1 MFKKSIFLLVIIVI
15 TFISC
20 TNETKKKPVT
30 RKEPIDRP
38 NILFIVADDM
48 GYSDCT
54 PFGGEIKTPNLQK
67 LADEGLRMTN
77 FYTMPACS
85 PARSFMLTGVDNH
98 LNGLGVMKEAIDVL
112 AVLDPDLVKAL
123 EAKPGYEGY
132 LNKSVATIPEILRQH
147 GYQSY
152 LSGKWHMGEKE
163 GQWPLDRG
171 FDKSYGLL
179 GAGGSHSSPINPIVP
194 TDTKAFAENYELIEV
209 PDDYYSTKNFT
220 DKMIEF
226 IKNGDKNKPF
236 FGYLAYT
243 APHDPLEVPEEYSNK
258 YKGMYDEG
266 YDVLRK
272 KRYERLVEAGIL
284 KGGAELSE
292 KLAPNWDDLTELEK
306 KTEARSYE
314 VYAGMIDY
322 MDEQIGRV
330 LDYLKESGQYYNTMI
345 VFLSDNGSEWKF
357 IEEYSPGS
365 PEYVAKT
372 FDMSFEAIGKPGSA
386 ESIGPGFAQAC
397 ESPFYGYKEE
407 VAEGGIRTPTIIK
420 WHKMDKDLVGNID
433 RHAIGHVKD
442 LAATIY
448 DMLGITYPSTY
459 KGNELEEMSGVSMI
473 PFLTG
478 ESKEINTGYIGFELH
493 GAKAIRKGDWKLLW
507 NKKEEKWEL
516 FNLKR
521 DLGETK
527 DVSVENPE
535 VFEEMKGYWHDYR
548 RTNKIAPIKRPQ
560 F

>member
-1 MFKKSIFLLVIIVI
+1 
-15 TFISC
+15 
-20 TNETKKKPVT
+20 
-30 RKEPIDRP
+30 
-38 NILFIVADDM
+38 
-48 GYSDCT
+48 
-54 PFGGEIKTPNLQK
+54 
-67 LADEGLRMTN
+67 
-77 FYTMPACS
+77 
-85 PARSFMLTGVDNH
+85 
-98 LNGLGVMKEAIDVL
+98 
-112 AVLDPDLVKAL
+112 
-123 EAKPGYEGY
+123 
-132 LNKSVATIPEILRQH
+132 
-147 GYQSY
+147 
-152 LSGKWHMGEKE
+152 MGEKD

-171 FDKSYGLL
+171 FNKSYGLL
-179 GAGGSHSSPINPIVP
+179 GGGGSHSSPITPIVP
-194 TDTKAFAENYELIEV
+194 TDSKAFAENRELIEI

-226 IKNGDKNKPF
+226 IKNGDKEKPF

-258 YKGMYDEG
+258 YRGMYDEG

-272 KRYERLVEAGIL
+272 KRYEKLVEAGIL
-284 KGGAELSE
+284 KGGAKLSG

-330 LDYLKESGQYYNTMI
+330 MDYLKESGQYENTMI
-345 VFLSDNGSEWKF
+345 VFFSDNGSEWKF

-372 FDMSFEAIGKPGSA
+372 FDMSYEAIGKPGSA
-386 ESIGPGFAQAC
+386 ESIGPGFAQAS

-420 WHKMDKDLVGNID
+420 WHEMDKDLVGKID

-442 LAATIY
+442 FAATIY
-448 DMLGITYPSTY
+448 DMLGITYPTTY
-459 KGNELEEMSGVSMI
+459 KGNELEAMSGVSMI

-478 ESKEINTGYIGFELH
+478 ESKEINTGYLGFELH

-516 FNLKR
+516 FNLNT

-527 DVSVENPE
+527 DVSKENPE
-535 VFEEMKGYWHDYR
+535 IYKEMKGYWGEYR
-548 RTNKIAPIKRPQ
+548 KTNRIIPIKRPQ